1 MERKAKGSFRSDSLT
16 NLSCEL
22 DWCYLV
28 SFRKDDAYKYNKMDM
43 KYRKWI
49 VFLLQRPKRNIYI
62 YVWIY
67 IWNNHINHMRLT
79 PMNAKMY
86 TGIVVMAHP
95 KEHSLFVKFIQP
107 SYRLVFW
114 ALFNDRIIVYAPSTR
129 FPHLK
134 SILMELVYKITRYL
148 GFEGCVILS

>member
-1 MERKAKGSFRSDSLT
+1 MNCISSPAS
-16 NLSCEL
+16 
-22 DWCYLV
+22 
-28 SFRKDDAYKYNKMDM
+28 
-43 KYRKWI
+43 
-49 VFLLQRPKRNIYI
+49 YI

-86 TGIVVMAHP
+86 TGIVVIAHP

-107 SYRLVFW
+107 SYPHVFW

-148 GFEGCVILS
+148 GFEGCVVLTTELSLCTGIILIIIFVVPIRYKGFNTYLAYNCLPG